1 MTRSHLSALTLA
13 TAMSA
18 ALIGSTLPSLA
29 APAPV
34 NWKQQE
40 AETLRHYRALVQLDT
55 SSPPGNETRA
65 VDYLKGVFEKAGIPV
80 KTFALDPKRAN
91 LVARI
96 KGNGSKRPIL
106 LMSHTDVV
114 GVQREKWP
122 VDPFGAVL
130 SEGYVWGRGT
140 RDDKDNLTANLMTM
154 LLLKRS
160 AMALDRDVIFLA
172 ESGEEADPAGVG
184 IPFMVSQHFD
194 EIDAEFALAEGGGMT
209 LENNKL
215 TQVAIQT
222 TEKVPR
228 RFRLVAT
235 GTSGHGSVPRIDNPL
250 IHLSAAIAKVGNWET
265 PMRLNE
271 TTKAYF
277 GKLATIAPP
286 ESAARYR
293 QLLSAQPPA
302 ALQRYFAEKEP
313 QHYSMLRTSIV
324 PTLLKAGVGPN
335 VIPSVAEATFD
346 VRALPD
352 EDIPRLFADVTR
364 LIGDEAVKVEPIT
377 TNLRPVSPAS
387 KLDSEMYRV
396 LETVSGEMYPS
407 ATVIPMMA
415 TSATDMAQLRA
426 KGIQAYGIGPAST
439 DSDSVNYGS
448 HSDVERLLESS
459 LYRFVEFTW
468 RATTAVAAKK

>member
-1 MTRSHLSALTLA
+1 MTRSH
-13 TAMSA
+13 SA
-18 ALIGSTLPSLA
+18 AARLAVLAATLIGCTLPVVA
-29 APAPV
+29 APAPSV

-40 AETLRHYRALVQLDT
+40 DEILRHYRALVQLDT

-65 VDYLKGVFEKAGIPV
+65 VEYLKQAFEKEGIPA
-80 KTFALDPKRAN
+80 KTFALDPSRAN

-122 VDPFGAVL
+122 VDPFGAVMKD
-130 SEGYVWGRGT
+130 GYVWGRGT
-140 RDDKDNLTANLMTM
+140 RDDKDNLTANLMAM
-154 LLLKRS
+154 LLIKRS
-160 AMALDRDVIFLA
+160 GMTLDRDVIFLA

-184 IPFMVSQHFD
+184 IPFMVSRHFE

-209 LENNKL
+209 LENGKL
-215 TQVAIQT
+215 TSVAIQT

-235 GTSGHGSVPRIDNPL
+235 GTSGHGSVPRVDNPL
-250 IHLSAAIAKVGNWET
+250 VHLSAAIAKVGAWET

-277 GKLATIAPP
+277 GKLAGISPP
-286 ESAARYR
+286 VSAARYR
-293 QLLSAQPPA
+293 ELLSAQPPA
-302 ALQRYFAEKEP
+302 ALQRYLAESEP

-324 PTLLKAGVGPN
+324 PTILKAGVGPN

-352 EDIPRLFADVTR
+352 EDIPRLFAEVTR
-364 LIGDEAVKVEPIT
+364 LVGDPAVKVEPIT
-377 TNLRPVSPAS
+377 SNLRPVSPSS
-387 KLDSEMYRV
+387 KLGSEMYRV
-396 LETVSGEMYPS
+396 LETVSAEMYPG
-407 ATVIPMMA
+407 ATVMPTMA
-415 TSATDMAQLRA
+415 TGATDMAQLRA
-426 KGIQAYGIGPAST
+426 KGIQAYGIGPGSSE
-439 DSDSVNYGS
+439 SDSIDYGA

-459 LYRFVEFTW
+459 LYSFVEFTW